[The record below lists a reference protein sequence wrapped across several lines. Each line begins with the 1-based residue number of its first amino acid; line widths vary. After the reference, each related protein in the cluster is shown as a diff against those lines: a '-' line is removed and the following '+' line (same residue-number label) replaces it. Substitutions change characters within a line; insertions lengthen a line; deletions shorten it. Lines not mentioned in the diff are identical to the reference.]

1 MSKMTRMRQ
10 GGQDRR
16 CTSNPDG
23 SGEAGGP
30 QLSQAT
36 AWRRCWM
43 VLLLVLSK
51 CVGAPAHAAPAVDI
65 DSQPLAASC
74 KPGKVVAG
82 TASGPML
89 LRPSSPSAST
99 STSTSPP
106 SAGDLYQSTMDIGN
120 WSGHFSRYV
129 LPAGAAGSGGASV
142 LAWDAGAILTGS
154 TGKPPT
160 PAAEQRNIYTAII
173 QPDGAL
179 AMTPFTWQTLSAEQQ
194 AALNQ
199 ADNAGEQRLNY
210 LRGDRA
216 LEGKPFRQRTS
227 ILGDAVHSTAVYVGA
242 IDHREA
248 VYLGANDGMLHAF
261 DAITGIELF
270 AYVPDALIAQLHNLT
285 KPGYVHRA
293 YVDGPASAGQAGIN
307 GQQKNILI
315 SAMGG
320 GARGLFALDVTDPA
334 NFAAGL
340 GVLWEFTDRDD
351 VLMGNVITM
360 PQIAQVRVQAGG
372 LRYFAIV
379 ASGINNDGDGALFLL
394 ALDKPR
400 DQGWKLNSNYYR
412 ITTLDSALSAPVLLK
427 DSDGALLYAYAG
439 DQQGNLWRFDFS
451 GKAPWPDAIGKP
463 LFVARDAQGQRQPI
477 TEQPLLAYAKVR
489 GYVILFGTGRLIEKA
504 DRSASPVTQSYYGI
518 IDSLQT
524 PQEVITSRKQ
534 LTPRFLDGSGALLTI
549 SGAPMDAQSK
559 GWYVDFVQTNERSTN
574 AGVLTD
580 GAVLFNT
587 VLPGADLCTAPRS
600 RSYALSAVTG
610 LPDDGR
616 FTALLPNNDAIVGLM
631 LPEYTPLPL
640 LLPQSA
646 TAGPRDATGRILQ
659 TKNAALVQAGG
670 AGQITPTGSIKATR
684 RTGRLSWREISNWH
698 ELHEA
703 AK

>member
-1 MSKMTRMRQ
+1 MNRMTWMQQ
-10 GGQDRR
+10 GRRGPSGPGQRLRR
-16 CTSNPDG
+16 
-23 SGEAGGP
+23 
-30 QLSQAT
+30 AT
-36 AWRRCWM
+36 PWRRCWM
-43 VLLLVLSK
+43 VLLLVLAK
-51 CVGAPAHAAPAVDI
+51 CVGAPAHAAPVVDI
-65 DSQPLAASC
+65 DSQPPAAVC
-74 KPGKVVAG
+74 KPGKVAAG
-82 TASGPML
+82 TANGPML
-89 LRPSSPSAST
+89 LRPASAST
-99 STSTSPP
+99 SASPP
-106 SAGDLYQSTMDIGN
+106 SAGDLYQSTMDIGD
-120 WSGHFSRYV
+120 WSGHFSRYI

-154 TGKPPT
+154 TGQPPT
-160 PAAEQRNIYTAII
+160 PTPEQRNIYTAII
-173 QPDGAL
+173 QPNGVL
-179 AMTPFTWQTLSAEQQ
+179 TMTPFTWQTLSAEQQ

-199 ADNAGEQRLNY
+199 SDNAGEQRLNY
-210 LRGDRA
+210 LRGDRT

-248 VYLGANDGMLHAF
+248 VYLGTNDGMLHAF

-270 AYVPDALIAQLHNLT
+270 AYVPDALITQLHHLT
-285 KPGYVHRA
+285 KPAYAHRA
-293 YVDGPASAGQAGIN
+293 YVDGPASAGQASIN
-307 GQQKNILI
+307 GKRKTILI

-320 GARGLFALDVTDPA
+320 GARGVFALDVTDPA

-351 VLMGNVITM
+351 GLMGNVITM

-400 DQGWKLNSNYYR
+400 DQGWKLNTNYYR
-412 ITTLDSALSAPVLLK
+412 VTTLASAFSAPVLLK
-427 DSDGALLYAYAG
+427 DSEGALLYAYAG

-489 GYVILFGTGRLIEKA
+489 GYVVLFGTGRLIEKA
-504 DRSASPVTQSYYGI
+504 DRSASPATQSYYGI

-534 LTPRFLDGSGALLTI
+534 LTPRFLDGSGALLSI
-549 SGAPMDAQSK
+549 SGALMDAQSK
-559 GWYVDFVQTNERSTN
+559 GWYVDFVQTNERSIN

-587 VLPGADLCTAPRS
+587 VLPGADMCAATRS

-616 FTALLPNNDAIVGLM
+616 FTAILPNNDAIVGLM

-646 TAGPRDATGRILQ
+646 IAGPRDATGRLLQ
-659 TKNAALVQAGG
+659 TKKSALVQVAG
-670 AGQITPTGSIKATR
+670 AGQVAPIGSVKSTR